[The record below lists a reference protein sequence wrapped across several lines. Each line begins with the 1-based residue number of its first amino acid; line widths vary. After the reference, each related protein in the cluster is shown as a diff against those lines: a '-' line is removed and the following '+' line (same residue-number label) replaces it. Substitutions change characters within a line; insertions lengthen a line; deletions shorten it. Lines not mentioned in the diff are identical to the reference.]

1 MIPKIK
7 ISDDPLSSYVRIGK
21 AAKMLGVSIATLRNW
36 DKSGKLKAYR
46 NRMSRYRLYKIKDIE
61 ELLTSVAKIR

>member
-1 MIPKIK
+1 MISNIK
-7 ISDDPLSSYVRIGK
+7 ISDDHLSYYVRIGK

-46 NRMSRYRLYKIKDIE
+46 HLMSQYRLYKIKDIE
-61 ELLTSVAKIR
+61 KLLMSVAKTR